1 MSSVGVPVPL
11 CLQNK
16 ARCLSGGY
24 VLTNYDLDF
33 RIFPFLLPVVKDSKA
48 LLWFFFFFFLVFQFH
63 DAYVYEGRSEEEGWL
78 KMAIG

>member
-48 LLWFFFFFFLVFQFH
+48 LLWFFFFFSFWYFSFMMH
-63 DAYVYEGRSEEEGWL
+63 MFMREGVKRKVG
-78 KMAIG
+78 